1 MLYFADSNKLE
12 QIVQS
17 KDAVHCPLQSPT
29 MKENTWIAS
38 VSDVEK
44 TDTAVLD
51 NAFSGLKVS
60 TEAKMVISSAEINSE
75 NKGKARSLDI
85 VNDEAEDI
93 NSLVS
98 IEECL
103 KLHIESEMIEWTCE
117 NCSKIAQKA
126 STISGKDGEQMM
138 ASTNVNRTVY
148 GDQAEQSDRKTCQR
162 ELSSDLIRLSVEC
175 SSSSS
180 QPHGSGVQNHD
191 MPAVDIKTSGETSGM
206 SSVEKDSSSCSIAN
220 KKPECLGGAQEDASS
235 CRLTEKQANLLSV
248 QCQNISIE
256 DQERGNQVNLGH
268 NAHQLEENQYDQQDR
283 NEGAILTCLISKLP
297 PVLGIQLNRSLGPLK
312 VSGHV
317 SFKEILDVEPFMDP
331 RY

>member
-117 NCSKIAQKA
+117 NCSKVAQKA

-180 QPHGSGVQNHD
+180 QPHGCTKS
-191 MPAVDIKTSGETSGM
+191 
-206 SSVEKDSSSCSIAN
+206 
-220 KKPECLGGAQEDASS
+220 
-235 CRLTEKQANLLSV
+235 
-248 QCQNISIE
+248 
-256 DQERGNQVNLGH
+256 
-268 NAHQLEENQYDQQDR
+268 
-283 NEGAILTCLISKLP
+283 
-297 PVLGIQLNRSLGPLK
+297 
-312 VSGHV
+312 
-317 SFKEILDVEPFMDP
+317 
-331 RY
+331 